1 MPGHGQSPV
10 RVLVLDDSEVF
21 QNVLSAVVA
30 ATPGF
35 EVVGTTSSGREA
47 LHLVD
52 ALGADLVLVDL
63 HMSEPDSLETA
74 RRLRRLYPGVVVLLL
89 TQAWRPAL
97 SDPSLLI
104 EDKRE
109 LSADWLIRFWGRYGE
124 SRALD

>member
-1 MPGHGQSPV
+1 M
-10 RVLVLDDSEVF
+10 LDDSEVF

-47 LHLVD
+47 LALVAAFD
-52 ALGADLVLVDL
+52 ADLVLVDL
-63 HMSEPDSLETA
+63 HMSEPDGIEIA
-74 RRLRRLYPGVVVLLL
+74 RRLRRLYPDVVVLLL
-89 TQAWRPAL
+89 TQAWKPAL

-109 LSADWLIRFWGRYGE
+109 LSADWLVRFWGRYGK
-124 SRALD
+124 SRAID